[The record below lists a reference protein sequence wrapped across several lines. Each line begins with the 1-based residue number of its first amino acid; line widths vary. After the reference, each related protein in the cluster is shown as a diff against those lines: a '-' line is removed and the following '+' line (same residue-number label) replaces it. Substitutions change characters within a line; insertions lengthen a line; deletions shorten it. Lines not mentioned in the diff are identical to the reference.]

1 MKKNKKTKKA
11 LGYKFVCFM
20 VHAFYGR
27 RQFLG
32 VENLPEEECIVVGN
46 HCQMDGPISCE
57 LYFPAEKKIWC
68 IGDMMNLKDVP
79 SYAFQD
85 FWANKPRSVRWFYKI
100 LSYIIAPFSVF
111 FFTNADTI
119 AVYKDSRTLS
129 TFRDTQTA
137 LENGEKV
144 IIFPEKRQ
152 EYNGIVNEFQDKFI
166 DVARFYY
173 KKTNKKIAF
182 VPMYNAPSLKKVVL
196 GKPVYFDPEK
206 PMQEERE
213 FLLNYLKEEITKLAL
228 ELPPHKVTPYSNIG
242 KKNYSWSKEE

>member
-20 VHAFYGR
+20 VHTFYGR

-32 VENLPEEECIVVGN
+32 VENLPNEECIVVGN

-85 FWANKPRSVRWFYKI
+85 FWASKPRSVRWFYKI

-144 IIFPEKRQ
+144 VIFPEKRQ
-152 EYNGIVNEFQDKFI
+152 EYNGIVN
-166 DVARFYY
+166 
-173 KKTNKKIAF
+173 
-182 VPMYNAPSLKKVVL
+182 
-196 GKPVYFDPEK
+196 
-206 PMQEERE
+206 
-213 FLLNYLKEEITKLAL
+213 
-228 ELPPHKVTPYSNIG
+228 
-242 KKNYSWSKEE
+242 